1 MSDPQERL
9 QRLEDMEEIRRLLAD
24 YGAMLD
30 GRDAAGFAA
39 LFAQEGEWTS
49 PPAFRSKGP
58 AAIQAMIERL
68 LANGPAEGQSHILT
82 NFRID
87 VDGDTATA
95 ASRFYVVSATS
106 EGAPRVR
113 LSGRYDDKLVRE
125 GGHWRFL
132 HRALTPELRLPPEP
146 APVVTVEQL
155 PRIRRVVTAH
165 DSDGRSI
172 VSIDAPAIRHAAGS
186 SGTGIHDIWESDA
199 IPVLIEA
206 DEPDPTDIPLHFG
219 IPKTGIR
226 VRIADMPPTP
236 ADAEP
241 FMHRT
246 EAIDYVFVL
255 DGEVTMLL
263 DDQEHSVVLRKG
275 DCLVQRGTN
284 HAWVNRSDKP
294 CRILFVIV
302 AARLSEGLQGMIG
315 GPVPEWDPHG
325 GGVR

>member
-1 MSDPQERL
+1 
-9 QRLEDMEEIRRLLAD
+9 LEDKEEIRRLLTE
-24 YGAMLD
+24 YGATLD

-39 LFAQEGEWTS
+39 LFAREGEWTS
-49 PPAFRSKGP
+49 PPAYRAQGRQ
-58 AAIQAMIERL
+58 AIQAMIERL
-68 LANGPAEGQSHILT
+68 FANGPAEGQSHILT

-87 VDGDTATA
+87 VDGDSGVA

-106 EGAPRVR
+106 EGAPRIR
-113 LSGRYDDKLVRE
+113 LSGRYDDRLVRE
-125 GGHWRFL
+125 DGRWRFAS
-132 HRALTPELRLPPEP
+132 RALSPELRLPPEVPP
-146 APVVTVEQL
+146 ASEAF

-165 DSDGRSI
+165 DKAGRSI
-172 VSIDAPAIRHAAGS
+172 VSIDAPAIRNDTGARGM
-186 SGTGIHDIWESDA
+186 GIHDIWESDSV
-199 IPVLIEA
+199 PVTIEA

-219 IPKTGIR
+219 IPKTGVR

-236 ADAEP
+236 AGTEP

-255 DGEVTMLL
+255 EGEITMLL
-263 DDQEHSVVLRKG
+263 DDERRSVVLRRG

-284 HAWVNRSDKP
+284 HAWVNRSGRP

-302 AARLSEGLQGMIG
+302 AARLSEALERVV
-315 GPVPEWDPHG
+315 GPVPQWDASG